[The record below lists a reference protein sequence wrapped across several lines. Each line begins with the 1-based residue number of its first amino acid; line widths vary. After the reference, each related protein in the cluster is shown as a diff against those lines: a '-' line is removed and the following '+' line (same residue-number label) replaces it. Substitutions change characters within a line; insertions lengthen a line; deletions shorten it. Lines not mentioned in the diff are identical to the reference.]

1 MKNMKKITGLW
12 VILTAV
18 MAFVA
23 CEPVED
29 RVEMKG
35 GTTMDKIDQYVKIE
49 QEIRDGLKS
58 NFFSLSADHLDAL
71 SSFSYGSGKYT
82 GTNTNGYIQ
91 CFVVAGDQ
99 EIVFTALN
107 ADGTKLTKTFP
118 VVIDSC
124 FEVAPEWELF
134 CGDGSKVWTWDTS
147 APAYYGNGGY
157 LAHTSPTWWMVSS
170 FADPSQ
176 GGLHYPGEGEGA
188 TMTFSATG
196 AKLTKNKTD
205 GSTESGT
212 FSFDMSKTKV
222 NSDGNALW
230 SIGQLTT
237 SQIVVLN
244 GWNADDNGGKA
255 VYTYD
260 ILQLTDTEMVLG
272 NPVTGAGAWG
282 TCYYWVFKA
291 Q

>member
-1 MKNMKKITGLW
+1 MKKITGLW
-12 VILTAV
+12 VISVAV

-23 CEPVED
+23 CEPVEN
-29 RVEMKG
+29 REEMKG
-35 GTTMDKIDQYVKIE
+35 ATTMDKINQYVKVE
-49 QEIRDGLKS
+49 QEIRDGKKS
-58 NFFSLSADHLDAL
+58 NFFSLSSDHLDAL
-71 SSFSYGSGKYT
+71 SSFSYGIGTYA

-91 CFVVAGDQ
+91 CFVVSGDQ

-118 VVIDSC
+118 VTIDEC
-124 FEVAPEWELF
+124 FDVAPEWELL
-134 CGDGSKVWTWDTS
+134 CGEGSKVWTWDTS

-157 LAHTSPTWWMVSS
+157 LVHTVPTWWMVSS
-170 FADPSQ
+170 FADQ
-176 GGLHYPGEGEGA
+176 GGLHYDGEGEGA

-196 AKLTKNKTD
+196 AKFTKNKTD

-212 FSFDMSKTKV
+212 FSFDMSKTKI

-244 GWNADDNGGKA
+244 GWNGNDNDDNGKA
-255 VYTYD
+255 VYVYD
-260 ILQLTDTEMVLG
+260 ILLLTDTEMVLG
-272 NPVTGAGAWG
+272 NPITGAEAWD
-282 TCYYWVFKA
+282 TCIYWVFRA
-291 Q
+291 E